1 MRLLF
6 ALCLSACATLAAAQQ
21 LRPWQGGATPPLA
34 LQDLDGRA
42 HALQDYRG
50 KVVLIN
56 FWATWCEPC
65 RAEMPSINKLRASL
79 AGQPFAVLAVN
90 LGENEQRIRRFMA
103 QVPLEFTVLLDRDNS
118 AAKAWRT
125 RVLPASFLVGPDGRV
140 RYAVIGEYDWE
151 QDAARKAVPL
161 ARAMHVVEARVA
173 GEVVKARLCRQD
185 KGLVYVLTVLARSGK
200 VVQARVDA
208 ASVPIPKFAPTPRQ
222 PRLRT
227 SESKDTSKLLI

>member
-1 MRLLF
+1 MRLL
-6 ALCLSACATLAAAQQ
+6 LTLILSVCATLAAAQQ
-21 LRPWQGGATPPLA
+21 LRAWPGGATPPLA

-42 HALQDYRG
+42 HALEDYRG

-103 QVPLEFTVLLDRDNS
+103 QVPLDFTVLLDRDS
-118 AAKAWRT
+118 AAAKAWRA

-151 QDAARKAVPL
+151 QDAARKAVL
-161 ARAMHVVEARVA
+161 ALMPQGNPATQPRAA
-173 GEVVKARLCRQD
+173 L
-185 KGLVYVLTVLARSGK
+185 S
-200 VVQARVDA
+200 A
-208 ASVPIPKFAPTPRQ
+208 ASR
-222 PRLRT
+222 
-227 SESKDTSKLLI
+227 